1 MDASEG
7 GDDGERREEWG
18 TNEPLESS
26 WLVPREKQLWAK
38 DSYGGCLARRRSHR
52 IQQGRISF
60 IFTCVSMTAYVV
72 MWRLFVIY
80 MDPAHDCRP
89 IYIRLLRKWLCG

>member
-38 DSYGGCLARRRSHR
+38 DSYGRCLARRRSHR

-72 MWRLFVIY
+72 GDLFDDV
-80 MDPAHDCRP
+80 AT
-89 IYIRLLRKWLCG
+89 LCYLHGPGPV